1 MKYKLIYM
9 DSNMEFDEIEP
20 DADFFDSFAQAKNEM
35 QKEAAVV
42 EKILLARRMA
52 INTTSSDDF
61 IRIEVWLDDFYCWKI
76 DRIEEGIQ

>member
-9 DSNMEFDEIEP
+9 DSDMEFDEIEP
-20 DADFFDSFAQAKNEM
+20 DADLFDSFAQAKNEM

-42 EKILLARRMA
+42 EKILLAREMA
-52 INTTSSDDF
+52 INTISGDDF

>member
-1 MKYKLIYM
+1 MKYKLIYT

-20 DADFFDSFAQAKNEM
+20 DADFFDSFEQVKNEM

-42 EKILLARRMA
+42 KKILLARGMA

-61 IRIEVWLDDFYCWKI
+61 IHIEVLLDDFYCWKI
-76 DRIEEGIQ
+76 DKIDKV

>member
-1 MKYKLIYM
+1 MKYKLTYI

-20 DADFFDSFAQAKNEM
+20 DADFFDSFEQAKNEM

-42 EKILLARRMA
+42 EKILLARGMA

-61 IRIEVWLDDFYCWKI
+61 IHIEVWLDDFYCWKI
-76 DRIEEGIQ
+76 DKIDEF

>member
-9 DSNMEFDEIEP
+9 DSDMEFDEIEP

-42 EKILLARRMA
+42 EKILLAREMA
-52 INTTSSDDF
+52 INTISGDDF

>member
-9 DSNMEFDEIEP
+9 DSDMEFDEIEP

-35 QKEAAVV
+35 QKEVAVV
-42 EKILLARRMA
+42 EKILLARGMA
-52 INTTSSDDF
+52 MNTISGDDF

-76 DRIEEGIQ
+76 DKIDEV